1 MNSSNS
7 LEVMETAKRHD
18 PMSELLGTRE
28 ALISDAIRSF
38 VAEMGLVD
46 PADLIAYI
54 RLERYANLND
64 IIDSSLEMHF
74 KPGAF
79 KFGYGAECYVDWAA
93 EMKISLDMEFC
104 HRDVNAQFRLL
115 LDGKDGSVELDQV
128 VFSDHAGDI
137 ATNTG
142 ALEKALKDS
151 RISTTAG

>member
-1 MNSSNS
+1 MSSINS
-7 LEVMETAKRHD
+7 LEIMETVERHD
-18 PMSELLGTRE
+18 PMSELLSTRE

-64 IIDSSLEMHF
+64 VIDSSLEMHF

-79 KFGYGAECYVDWAA
+79 KFGYGAECHVDWAA

-104 HRDVNAQFRLL
+104 HKDVNAQFRLL
-115 LDGKDGSVELDQV
+115 LDGKDGGVELDQV
-128 VFSDHAGDI
+128 VFTDHAGDI
-137 ATNTG
+137 ATNTN
-142 ALEKALKDS
+142 ALKKALKDS
-151 RISTTAG
+151 RINKTAV

>member
-1 MNSSNS
+1 MSSS
-7 LEVMETAKRHD
+7 ISFEIIETARRHD
-18 PMSELLGTRE
+18 PMSELLRTRE
-28 ALISDAIRSF
+28 ALISDAIGGF

-64 IIDSSLEMHF
+64 VIDSSLEMHF

-93 EMKISLDMEFC
+93 DMKISLDMEFC

-115 LDGKDGSVELDQV
+115 LDGKEGSVELDQI
-128 VFSDHAGDI
+128 VFTENADDVP
-137 ATNTG
+137 TNTE
-142 ALEKALKDS
+142 ALKKALQES
-151 RISTTAG
+151 RLDQVAV